1 MNAHRIK
8 DTDGSR
14 DGEDL
19 TSLDLCLTL
28 LSSLMLS
35 QVGIGVETIIAA
47 GILVLIGVII
57 IMVVGAL
64 LFFLPATVVAGIV
77 WYLTGSELYAALAFL
92 FIAVLSLTKKK

>member
-8 DTDGSR
+8 DKDGSR

-28 LSSLMLS
+28 LSSLLLS

-64 LFFLPATVVAGIV
+64 LFFLPAAVIAGIV

-92 FIAVLSLTKKK
+92 AVAVLSLTRRK